1 MHDVKSVRDDPEAF
15 DRALARRGLSPV
27 SPEILR
33 IDLALRTAQTALQT
47 AQSRRNEAS
56 RQIGAAKARKDE
68 AAAAGLMA
76 EVEALKG
83 DMAGLAAEEA
93 AQSQALRA
101 LLASLPNL
109 PADDVPPG
117 EDEAG
122 NGHGSIIFYI

>member
-93 AQSQALRA
+93 AQTR
-101 LLASLPNL
+101 PR
-109 PADDVPPG
+109 PPPVG
-117 EDEAG
+117 
-122 NGHGSIIFYI
+122 